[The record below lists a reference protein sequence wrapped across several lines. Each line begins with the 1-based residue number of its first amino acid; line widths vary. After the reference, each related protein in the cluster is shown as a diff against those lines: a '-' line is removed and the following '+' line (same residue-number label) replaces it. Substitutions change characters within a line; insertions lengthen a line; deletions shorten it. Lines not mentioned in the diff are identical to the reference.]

1 MNRALPPIVLMIRSI
16 LGLPDDEDAFSDV
29 EVVFEP
35 VTRLSG
41 LQRPRLQGFRAEIRD
56 ILAEMNSVKVDPIIA
71 KICFVS

>member
-41 LQRPRLQGFRAEIRD
+41 LHKAAVAGFQSRD
-56 ILAEMNSVKVDPIIA
+56 SRYSGRNEFRES
-71 KICFVS
+71 